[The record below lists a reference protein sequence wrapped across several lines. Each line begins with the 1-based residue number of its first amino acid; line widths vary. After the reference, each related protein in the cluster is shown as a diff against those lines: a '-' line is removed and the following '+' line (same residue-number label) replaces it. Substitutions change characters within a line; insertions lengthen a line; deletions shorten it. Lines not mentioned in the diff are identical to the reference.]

1 MTREQTARGHTELL
15 KRIGR
20 AGARWRRRSALAG
33 LLRVVTIALAAFVPY
48 LFADAMRP
56 LPAWLRIA
64 WIGAILLFV
73 VIGALLWIVR
83 PLTRRVDPVRIA
95 SEIER
100 DHPQLGEEL
109 EAATEL
115 WEKRGSGRTGYSIE
129 LIEALIA
136 KVIGETAGIDFA
148 RSGRVEDLRVWRK
161 RLWVAAAAAAVLL
174 VIAGGRLGPA
184 VGRLGHAF
192 TVPEVPTVEIA
203 VEPGDATLVSGED
216 LTITATVDGPAS
228 GAAVLRFERDGELPA
243 ERQMTG
249 AGEQAYRAVVAD
261 VRADLRYAVAVPEAE
276 SPWYDVSVVERPFVT
291 GIRLEYEYPRY
302 TGLLPRTIDENNGDI
317 TALRGTSVRMTV
329 SASKPLEEAWLDF
342 RGGRRLDLARTGP
355 KAFEGSL
362 TVSEDS
368 GYSIG
373 VLDADG
379 LPNPEPPSYSIVAV
393 SDEYPIAR
401 IVEPGV
407 DREMPRDM
415 VLPIGVSAIDD
426 YGISALRIRYA
437 VDGTASEGV
446 FVLEEGGVRGPRE
459 VEARADWD
467 LSGTGIVPGSVLVYF
482 AEVVDNDQVSGP
494 KTGRSESYIIRFPTM
509 AELYAETV
517 GEQDDIITDL
527 DELLDGQEELREEF
541 EEIQEELRSEPAL
554 DWQEEERLEGA
565 LDRQE
570 EIAEDVV
577 EMADRMS
584 ELSEQMSE
592 TDRVTLETL
601 EKVDELTKLL
611 DDVATDE
618 MRELLEQIR
627 RAMQEVS
634 PDQISNAMQ
643 EMTLTQD
650 DYLRR
655 LEQTLNLLRRAKA
668 EQTLADLA
676 NRAEDL
682 AARQDALAQESA
694 QSPNASRCESMA
706 EEQRRLQEEAER
718 LRADLERAIEE
729 MRKVDQNAADQMSD
743 AASEADQAEMLEKMQ
758 QAASNFADRKPQE
771 ATSGCQGA
779 ASDLLTLFSR
789 LSSCQGG
796 MSCSITAR
804 DREATL
810 RAIDELLGVSG
821 EQEEIVD
828 AVEDRARI
836 PRAEIVEL
844 VAKETDLVE
853 SMSGIADRMFHVS
866 KDSYVVDPSI
876 YRAFGIAQMLMG
888 RAAGSIA
895 DGGMSAGRREAGQ
908 ALGQVNRLI
917 VTLLTSSQSSSASS
931 GGSAMQQLMQQL
943 EQMTQGQQQVN
954 QMTEE
959 LKRQLEELG
968 MGQSLS
974 RQLAEARAQ
983 QERLM
988 EEARRLAR
996 EFGDRG
1002 EILGRLDET
1011 AAEMEGTLAEMERSG
1026 ASQETIDRQKR
1037 ILSRLLDAQRSL
1049 RRRDYTRERR
1059 SRTGEAYAR
1068 EAPGTLPEDLTR
1080 ATRELREDLLR
1091 AMQREYPPEYR
1102 ELIRAYFEGLSEDLA
1117 RDSGREVAE

>member
-1 MTREQTARGHTELL
+1 MTQEQAARGHGELL

-20 AGARWRRRSALAG
+20 AGVRWKRRSAFAG
-33 LLRVVTIALAAFVPY
+33 LLRVTTVALAALAPY
-48 LFADAMRP
+48 MLLDAFRP
-56 LPAWLRIA
+56 FPAALRIA
-64 WIGAILLFV
+64 WLGAVLLFG

-83 PLTRRVDPVRIA
+83 PLARRVDPVRVA

-100 DHPQLGEEL
+100 DHPELGEEL

-115 WEKRGSGRTGYSIE
+115 WEKRGTGRTGYSIE
-129 LIEALIA
+129 LIDALIA

-148 RSGRVEDLRVWRK
+148 RSGRAEDVRVWRK
-161 RLWVAAAAAAVLL
+161 RLWVTATAAALLL
-174 VIAGGRLGPA
+174 VIAGSRLGPA
-184 VGRLGHAF
+184 VGRLGRAF
-192 TVPEVPTVEIA
+192 TVPEVPIVEIA
-203 VEPGDATLVSGED
+203 VEPGDTTLVSGED
-216 LTITATVDGPAS
+216 LVIAARVEGPSS
-228 GAAVLRFERDGELPA
+228 GTPVLRFERDGELPA

-249 AGEQAYRAVVAD
+249 TGPNAYGGVVPE

-276 SPWYDVSVVERPFVT
+276 SPWYDVRVIERPFVT
-291 GIRLEYEYPRY
+291 GIRLEYAYPRY
-302 TGLLPRTIDENNGDI
+302 TGLLPRTVDENNGDI

-329 SASKPLEEAWLDF
+329 SASKPLDAAWLDF
-342 RGGRRLDLARTGP
+342 AGGRRLDLARAGP
-355 KAFEGSL
+355 KMFEGSVVV
-362 TVSEDS
+362 TEDAS
-368 GYSIG
+368 YSIG
-373 VLDADG
+373 VVDADG
-379 LPNPEPPSYSIVAV
+379 LPNPEPPTYSVVAV
-393 SDEYPIAR
+393 SDEYPIVR
-401 IVEPGV
+401 IVEPGA

-415 VLPIGVSAIDD
+415 MFPIAVSAIDD
-426 YGISALRIRYA
+426 YGISGLRMRYA
-437 VDGTASEGV
+437 VEGMAREGV
-446 FVLEEGGVRGPRE
+446 FALEEGGVRGPRE
-459 VEARADWD
+459 IETRAVWD
-467 LSGTGIVPGSVLVYF
+467 LSDTGIVPGSVLVYF

-494 KTGRSESYIIRFPTM
+494 KTARSESYVIRFPTM

-527 DELLDGQEELREEF
+527 DELLESQEQLRGEF
-541 EEIQEELRSEPAL
+541 EEIQEDLRSEPTL
-554 DWQEEERLEGA
+554 DWQEEERLEDA

-570 EIAEDVV
+570 DVAEDVV

-611 DDVATDE
+611 DEVATEE
-618 MRELLEQIR
+618 MRELLEEIR

-634 PDQISNAMQ
+634 PDEVSRAME
-643 EMTLTQD
+643 EMTFTQD

-668 EQTLADLA
+668 EQTLSDLA

-682 AARQDALAQESA
+682 AARQEALAQEST
-694 QSPNASRCESMA
+694 QSPNPSRCESMEA
-706 EEQRRLQEEAER
+706 EQRRIQEEAER
-718 LRADLERAIEE
+718 LRAELARAIEE
-729 MRKVDQNAADQMSD
+729 MEKIDKSTADEMRAA
-743 AASEADQAEMLEKMQ
+743 AAEADQAQMLEKMQ
-758 QAASNFADRKPQE
+758 EAASNFADRKPQE
-771 ATSGCQGA
+771 ATPGCQGA

-796 MSCSITAR
+796 MSCSIAQR

-810 RAIDELLGVSG
+810 RAIDELLGVSA
-821 EQEEIVD
+821 EQEEIVN

-853 SMSGIADRMFHVS
+853 SMSAIADRMFQVS
-866 KDSYVVDPSI
+866 KDSFVVDPSI
-876 YRAFGIAQMLMG
+876 YRAFGIAQMMMG

-908 ALGQVNRLI
+908 ALGQINRLV
-917 VTLLTSSQSSSASS
+917 VTLLTSSQSSSASG

-943 EQMTQGQQQVN
+943 EQMTQSQQQLN

-959 LKRQLEELG
+959 LRRQMEELG
-968 MGQSLS
+968 MGDRLR
-974 RQLAEARAQ
+974 RQLADARAQ
-983 QERLM
+983 QERLL
-988 EEARRLAR
+988 EDTRRLAR
-996 EFGDRG
+996 EFGDRR
-1002 EILGRLDET
+1002 EILGRLDDTVE
-1011 AAEMEGTLAEMERSG
+1011 EMEGTLAEMERSG

-1068 EAPGTLPEDLTR
+1068 GAPGALPDDLTK

-1091 AMQREYPPEYR
+1091 AMQRDYPPEYR

-1117 RDSGREVAE
+1117 REGGGGGAE